1 MLTNKIG
8 YFQYNLEKATLFKNK
23 LFKAFIEYTQQQPSD
38 RFAIFCD
45 NHSLLGDIKIDLP
58 IFNTKYLAQNNF
70 NILTT
75 ASDEIC
81 HMYPTNRFI
90 TTHKTIA
97 CPKTIV
103 IDTENITLEYLI
115 EFLESRKNEL
125 V

>member
-1 MLTNKIG
+1 MLKNKIG
-8 YFQYNLEKATLFKNK
+8 YFEYNLEKATLFKNK
-23 LFKAFIEYTQQQPSD
+23 LFKAFIEYTQQHPDD

-45 NHSLLGDIKIDLP
+45 NHSSLGDLKIDLP

-75 ASDEIC
+75 ISDELY
-81 HMYPTNRFI
+81 HLYPTNRFI
-90 TTHKTIA
+90 TTHKTTV

-115 EFLESRKNEL
+115 ELLESRKNEL